1 MKKLL
6 IGVSGVMIIGLILA
20 MIQYET
26 QFQTTPLELN
36 PTEKHQLNQEPPQP
50 DPLQPI
56 LIDDSIGYSLQNNQ
70 VNLTYDQ
77 GGNWLQVP
85 IEKSDLFNGE
95 YQGSEQEL
103 IDDSFILTEDKLG
116 FLYLDGE
123 DTDMKQIIFMY
134 SLDQGETWEK
144 TIVMDQIPSLRY
156 RKVAFLDEDFG
167 YIIISADR
175 TMSQE
180 YSTVFLTHDGGE
192 SWEEANHSEVMT
204 LIAGGGF
211 IDEDTG
217 FLSYGTIN
225 PEEPTLY
232 VTQDGGKSWDESQV
246 SMPAKYDHV
255 FVIAETPVKEGDHLA
270 VLINQGPN
278 GDYEGGQVKG
288 KFISKDNGLTW
299 QFLEESNPNE
309 EETD

>member
-6 IGVSGVMIIGLILA
+6 IGVSSIMIIGLILA

-26 QFQTTPLELN
+26 QFQTTPLQLN
-36 PTEKHQLNQEPPQP
+36 PTEKHEVNQEPPQP

-56 LIDDSIGYSLQNNQ
+56 LVDDEIGYSLQNDE

-77 GGNWLQVP
+77 GENWLQVP
-85 IEKSDLFNGE
+85 ITKTDLFNGE
-95 YQGSEQEL
+95 YQGNEQEL
-103 IDDSFILTEDKLG
+103 IDDSFILTEDRLG
-116 FLYLDGE
+116 FLYLDVQ
-123 DTDMKQIIFMY
+123 DIDMKQIVFMY
-134 SLDQGETWEK
+134 SLDQGTTWEE
-144 TIVMDQIPSLRY
+144 TIVADQIPSLRF
-156 RKVAFLDEDFG
+156 RKVDFLDEDFG
-167 YIIISADR
+167 YIIMSLDR

-192 SWEEANHSEVMT
+192 SWEETNHSEVMS

-232 VTQDGGKSWDESQV
+232 VTEDGGESWSESEV
-246 SMPAKYDHV
+246 SIPAKYDHV

-288 KFISKDNGLTW
+288 KFISKDNGVTW
-299 QFLEESNPNE
+299 QFLEESDPHE
-309 EETD
+309 EID